1 MTKLSRRS
9 TLAMLG
15 TVGLAPRFFAAHA
28 AELED
33 RKLVF
38 VILRGAL
45 DGLATLIPDDDALKG
60 LRAHTIPD
68 QRERLDLGNGFR
80 LHPSLTAMHDLYA
93 RGEVGFVHAA
103 ATPYRDRSHF
113 DGQDFLET
121 IGRNAE
127 RDGWLNRV
135 VQTIGGTAL
144 AVGYDLPLAMRGEA
158 PATNW
163 APPVFAP
170 VSDDLLDRLQDLYQ
184 GQPLLSEPLTLARG
198 MGAQDI
204 SMNMAA
210 RGPAA
215 QYAVSSK
222 ALGQL
227 MSADGGP
234 NIGMMSFDGWDTHA
248 NQAGP
253 LNTRLTGL
261 DNAISELKSA
271 LGTAWQN
278 TAVIMC
284 SEFGRTAGENGSR
297 GTDHGTGGLV
307 ILAGGAIKGGR
318 VHGDWPG
325 LRTRDLYENRD
336 LAPANDV
343 TAVLKGV
350 LVEHLSFS
358 RSTLDGRIFSSSSAT
373 MRGLVT

>member
-9 TLAMLG
+9 MLAMLG
-15 TVGLAPRFFAAHA
+15 TVGFTPRFFAAHA
-28 AELED
+28 AALED

-38 VILRGAL
+38 VVLRGAL
-45 DGLATLIPDDDALKG
+45 DGLATLIPDDDALNG
-60 LRAHTIPD
+60 LRSHTIPH

-80 LHPSLTAMHDLYA
+80 VHPSLTAIRDLYTL
-93 RGEVGFVHAA
+93 GEVGFVHAA
-103 ATPYRDRSHF
+103 ATHYRDRSHF

-121 IGRNAE
+121 LGRSSD

-144 AVGYDLPLAMRGEA
+144 AVGYDLPLAMRGDG

-163 APPVFAP
+163 SPPVFAS

-184 GQPLLSEPLTLARG
+184 GQPLLSDPLTMARATV
-198 MGAQDI
+198 AQDI
-204 SMNMAA
+204 SMNNIA
-210 RGPAA
+210 RGPEA

-248 NQAGP
+248 NQATP
-253 LNTRLTGL
+253 LATRLRGL
-261 DNAISELKSA
+261 DNALSELKLA
-271 LGTAWQN
+271 LGTAWRE
-278 TAVIMC
+278 TAVVMC

-318 VHGDWPG
+318 IHGDWPG

-350 LVEHLSFS
+350 LSDHLSIS
-358 RSTLDGRIFSSSSAT
+358 RSNLDGRIFSSSSAT
-373 MRGLVT
+373 MRGLVI

>member
-1 MTKLSRRS
+1 MTNLSRRS

-15 TVGLAPRFFAAHA
+15 TLGLAPKFFAAHA
-28 AELED
+28 AELDD

-38 VILRGAL
+38 IILRGAL
-45 DGLATLIPDDDALKG
+45 DGLATLIPDDDALNG
-60 LRAHTIPD
+60 LRTHTIPD
-68 QRERLDLGNGFR
+68 RWERLDLGNGFR
-80 LHPSLTAMHDLYA
+80 LHPNLTALRELYA
-93 RGEVGFVHAA
+93 QGEAGFVHAA
-103 ATPYRDRSHF
+103 ATSYRDRSHF
-113 DGQDFLET
+113 DGQDVLET
-121 IGRNAE
+121 LGRSSE

-135 VQTIGGTAL
+135 VQTVGGTAL
-144 AVGYDLPLAMRGEA
+144 AVGYDLPLAMRGDG

-163 APPVFAP
+163 SPPVFAP
-170 VSDDLLDRLQDLYQ
+170 VSDGLLDRLQDLYQ
-184 GQPLLSEPLTLARG
+184 RQPLLSEPLAMARATA
-198 MGAQDI
+198 AQNV
-204 SMNMAA
+204 SMNSVA

-215 QYAVSSK
+215 QYAISSK

-248 NQAGP
+248 NQAAP
-253 LNTRLTGL
+253 LATRLSGL
-261 DNAISELKSA
+261 DKALSELKLA
-271 LGTAWQN
+271 LGTAWQE
-278 TAVIMC
+278 TAVVMC

-307 ILAGGAIKGGR
+307 TLAGGAIKGGR

-325 LRTRDLYENRD
+325 LRARDLYENRD

-350 LVEHLSFS
+350 LADHLSIS
-358 RSTLDGRIFSSSSAT
+358 QSNLNGRIFSGSSPT
-373 MRGLVT
+373 LRGLVT